1 MTYFS
6 SSVDGYLSCFHILLF
21 WIMSYCILG
30 EGLSG
35 LSREIEP
42 VHSNADRHTR
52 RDWLQLEVYKPHCW
66 QSAAG
71 NSRAAH
77 LNTVWR
83 PQNLKPDGVTLKLGP
98 MAQEHEWAQEYK
110 GYRPLSWDTGKGQPS
125 FWKERLWAFLA
136 FSFNWSLSR
145 LHGAPTQR
153 PELARSIH

>member
-1 MTYFS
+1 MTSFS

-52 RDWLQLEVYKPHCW
+52 RDWLELEVYKPHCW

-77 LNTVWR
+77 LRHSVKASGPKTRWCDS
-83 PQNLKPDGVTLKLGP
+83 QAGADGPGT
-98 MAQEHEWAQEYK
+98 WAQEYK

-136 FSFNWSLSR
+136 FSFNWSLSG
-145 LHGAPTQR
+145 LQGAPTQR